1 MEMVRPRLFGRE
13 VWGRT
18 GMISPQTF
26 HVVSTELVVGAFSV
40 SGLSFLFCLLLHLDV
55 LKKTDWKPLF
65 DNVAHFTLVFG
76 LAATP
81 FAVLSGLSSAPGE
94 GLSSPI
100 LVNKMFLSM
109 TGMGFAIGVFASRWR
124 LGQNVWATS
133 KTTALHSIAGLAACG
148 SMLLTASAGGTFLRN
163 ESLLDALSLPYD
175 AVLLFPTAISGISL
189 VLGLGLLVLGW
200 LRMNAVS
207 SVH

>member
-1 MEMVRPRLFGRE
+1 
-13 VWGRT
+13 
-18 GMISPQTF
+18 MISPQTF

-55 LKKTDWKPLF
+55 LKKTDWKPMF
-65 DNVAHFTLVFG
+65 DNVAHFTLAFG

-94 GLSSPI
+94 GLNSPI

-109 TGMGFAIGVFASRWR
+109 AGMGFAIGVFISRWR
-124 LGQNVWATS
+124 LSQSIWATG
-133 KTTALHSIAGLAACG
+133 KTATVHCMAGLAACV
-148 SMLLTASAGGTFLRN
+148 SMLLTASAGGTFFRG
-163 ESLLDALSLPYD
+163 ESLVDVLNLPYD
-175 AVLLFPTAISGISL
+175 AVLLFPTVISGI
-189 VLGLGLLVLGW
+189 GLAIGIGLLVLGW